1 MLRIL
6 ATALFVLFVFHGP
19 VRADQAIVIDSCNNP
34 PAQYD
39 LGKAKPIYQDKDGN
53 QCFKGTVSVSAV
65 ASTAY
70 SSTTAIASNLAIPA
84 SANKSLA
91 GFQVSVDSTLLQ
103 SPWWIMIFDATS
115 APADG
120 PLTPPN
126 TSAKCYGVPANTPSR
141 SYGFTSPP
149 KFTNGIVIT
158 VSTTGCFDKTES
170 AHAFIS
176 GDIQ

>member
-6 ATALFVLFVFHGP
+6 ATALFVLFFFHGS

-53 QCFKGTVSVSAV
+53 QCFTGSVSMSATTTTY
-65 ASTAY
+65 ASTA
-70 SSTTAIASNLAIPA
+70 ALAANLVIPS
-84 SANKSLA
+84 SANKSLT
-91 GFQVSVDSTLLQ
+91 GFQVSADATLAAAD
-103 SPWWIMIFDATS
+103 WWIMIYDATS

-120 PLTPPN
+120 AVTP
-126 TSAKCYGVPANTPSR
+126 AKCYYMPATTT
-141 SYGFTSPP
+141 SYSAGFTGFT
-149 KFTNGIVIT
+149 KFPNGIVIG
-158 VSTTGCFDKTES
+158 VSTTGCFNKTAS

-176 GDIQ
+176 GDVQ